1 MKLNLKYNFIY
12 IFFIT
17 LFFFLWD
24 ANVNNIIFIG
34 ENYNKYTFN
43 YLIVILF
50 FPILYNFINKKNF
63 SIYNLFNGQKY
74 IILFSLFVIL
84 HFFLTN
90 FINDQPIG
98 SYEIINLLYL
108 LLLSLIFSN
117 YREFIS
123 DNFEKILK
131 VFLIIL
137 IFFSF
142 YELNNNFNAGQCNNK
157 FFLIS
162 FIADNLKLNLSN
174 SIYSENSHLAM
185 MMVGVIFSSFYILI
199 NHNKNKIF
207 FLFLL
212 SVSILIVLLNYSTT
226 FFVAYLFC
234 QIVFILFFYKK
245 FIGNFF
251 LYTILFLIINSI
263 IFFKDTNC
271 FSKISDIKPKDI
283 VEKKID
289 KKDTNL
295 TTLIYQ
301 RSAILTIDTL
311 TNHPLGW
318 GNDGMDNAT
327 INLLKKPEYRQ
338 YTIGER
344 LIKGKYY
351 YIYKLNLKDGLS
363 NFFKILNEFGFFSL
377 LILYFFIKY
386 LLELKKINSY
396 NIFIIAIF
404 ITMCVR
410 GAGYYNG
417 GFIFCIF
424 EFIYL
429 KNLKK

>member
-1 MKLNLKYNFIY
+1 M
-12 IFFIT
+12 
-17 LFFFLWD
+17 
-24 ANVNNIIFIG
+24 VP
-34 ENYNKYTFN
+34 
-43 YLIVILF
+43 ILF
-50 FPILYNFINKKNF
+50 NFINNNKY

-74 IILFSLFVIL
+74 IILFSLFIFF

-90 FINDQPIG
+90 IINDQAIG
-98 SYEIINLLYL
+98 NYEIINLLYL
-108 LLLSLIFSN
+108 LILSIIFSN

-131 VFLIIL
+131 LFLIIL

-142 YELNNNFNAGQCNNK
+142 YESNNIFNAGQCNNK

-162 FIADNLKLNLSN
+162 FVADNLKLNLSN
-174 SIYSENSHLAM
+174 SIYTENSHLAM
-185 MMVGVIFSSFYILI
+185 MMVGVIFSGFYILI
-199 NHNKNKIF
+199 TNNKNKMF

-212 SVSILIVLLNYSTT
+212 MASILIVLLNYSTT

-234 QIVFILFFYKK
+234 QILFIMFFYKK
-245 FIGNFF
+245 INGNFF
-251 LYTILFLIINSI
+251 LYTTLFLILNSV

-271 FSKISDIKPKDI
+271 VSKIKDIKPKDI

-301 RSAILTIDTL
+301 RSAILTIDTII
-311 TNHPLGW
+311 NHPLGW

-327 INLLKKPEYRQ
+327 INLLEKPEYRQ

-363 NFFKILNEFGFFSL
+363 NFFKILNEFGIFSL
-377 LILYFFIKY
+377 LVLYFFIKY
-386 LLELKKINSY
+386 LLKLKKINSY
-396 NIFIIAIF
+396 NVFVIAIF